1 MKYKVGDKVRVRQWD
16 DMAKEFGF
24 YGCTK
29 SNIDILGC
37 LFTNSMKKFCGS
49 VVTIS
54 NIASDNSRYLIK
66 EDYQNWYWTD
76 DMFENMYYSCAD
88 KITKDLQ
95 EAYDKVFKS
104 ILPKYPKHND
114 MLDISTK
121 IPKGEIKITAEET
134 KEMVKE
140 NKTVEAKKEVH
151 PKDEDHLKRVK
162 KIQKKINYYKRES
175 GFEKIE
181 EVVPEKVLNIK
192 IKEGVATIFGYEGK
206 IVCDERDKF
215 SMEYALYLALA
226 KCDYGKKYTSEGIEK
241 KAGELKFERCY
252 VDKVEK
258 AKKLLAAM
266 KELEKENAEYEALL
280 EARRQKRW
288 ERKQR
293 QMDRRAEKKKL
304 QEEKEREEKI
314 QIQTEAYLRAMKAV
328 KEEEKKEENVPV
340 EEENNK
346 VKSKPEEN
354 MTETTK
360 DSTKE
365 STENTEETSATTE

>member
-24 YGCTK
+24 SGCTK

-37 LFTNSMKKFCGS
+37 LFTNNMKKFCGS

-66 EDYQNWYWTD
+66 EDDQNWYWTD
-76 DMFENMYYSCAD
+76 DMFENVYYSCAD

-95 EAYDKVFKS
+95 EAYDKVYKS

-114 MLDISTK
+114 MLDTFTK

-134 KEMVKE
+134 KEMVKKNIE
-140 NKTVEAKKEVH
+140 TEIEKKKVH
-151 PKDEDHLKRVK
+151 PKDEDHLKRVEKIKK
-162 KIQKKINYYKRES
+162 KIEYYKWKS
-175 GFEKIE
+175 GFNLID
-181 EVVPEKVLNIK
+181 EVVPGRVVKVTYYYKKYEMVCDPRDEFSMEKVL
-192 IKEGVATIFGYEGK
+192 
-206 IVCDERDKF
+206 
-215 SMEYALYLALA
+215 YLAIA
-226 KCDYGKKYTSEGIEK
+226 KEMYGHTLTPEGIEK
-241 KAGELKFERCY
+241 KAEELKYEKVY
-252 VDKVEK
+252 VKKVEQAMK
-258 AKKLLAAM
+258 MLAAM
-266 KELEKENAEYEALL
+266 EELEKENAEYEALL

-293 QMDRRAEKKKL
+293 QMDRRAEKKRL

-328 KEEEKKEENVPV
+328 KEEEKKEESVPV
-340 EEENNK
+340 EKESNK
-346 VKSKPEEN
+346 VESKPEEN

-360 DSTKE
+360 ESTKE
-365 STENTEETSATTE
+365 STENTEETATTTE

>member
-24 YGCTK
+24 SGCTK

-37 LFTNSMKKFCGS
+37 LFTNNMKKFCGS

-66 EDYQNWYWTD
+66 EDDQNWYWTD

-95 EAYDKVFKS
+95 EAYDKVYES

-114 MLDISTK
+114 MLDTFTK

-134 KEMVKE
+134 KEMMKE

-181 EVVPEKVLNIK
+181 EVVPEKVLKVTFNGRTCK
-192 IKEGVATIFGYEGK
+192 L
-206 IVCDERDKF
+206 VCDSRDVF
-215 SMEYALYLALA
+215 SLEKALYIAIA
-226 KCDYGKKYTSEGIEK
+226 KRYWTDTCTSEGIEK
-241 KAGELKFERCY
+241 KAEEIKLEKCY
-252 VDKVEK
+252 VNKVEK

-266 KELEKENAEYEALL
+266 KDLEK
-280 EARRQKRW
+280 
-288 ERKQR
+288 
-293 QMDRRAEKKKL
+293 
-304 QEEKEREEKI
+304 
-314 QIQTEAYLRAMKAV
+314 
-328 KEEEKKEENVPV
+328 
-340 EEENNK
+340 
-346 VKSKPEEN
+346 
-354 MTETTK
+354 
-360 DSTKE
+360 
-365 STENTEETSATTE
+365 

>member
-16 DMAKEFGF
+16 DMVEEFGESA
-24 YGCTK
+24 G
-29 SNIDILGC
+29 SIDTPACSFEEDMRLY
-37 LFTNSMKKFCGS
+37 CGTI
-49 VVTIS
+49 VTIKEVKDDES
-54 NIASDNSRYLIK
+54 YYIEEDN
-66 EDYQNWYWTD
+66 EDWFWTD

-114 MLDISTK
+114 MLDIFTK

-134 KEMVKE
+134 KEMVKKNIE
-140 NKTVEAKKEVH
+140 TEIEKKKVH
-151 PKDEDHLKRVK
+151 PKDEDHLKRVE
-162 KIQKKINYYKRES
+162 KIQKKIDYYKRES

-181 EVVPEKVLNIK
+181 EVVPEKVLKVTFNGRTCK
-192 IKEGVATIFGYEGK
+192 L
-206 IVCDERDKF
+206 VCDSRDVF
-215 SMEYALYLALA
+215 SLEKALYIAIA
-226 KCDYGKKYTSEGIEK
+226 KRYWTDTCTSEGIEK
-241 KAGELKFERCY
+241 KAEEIKLEKCY
-252 VDKVEK
+252 VNKVEK

-266 KELEKENAEYEALL
+266 KDLEKENAEYEALL

-288 ERKQR
+288 ERKQK
-293 QMDRRAEKKKL
+293 QMDRRAEKKRI

-314 QIQTEAYLRAMKAV
+314 QILTEAILRAMKTA

-346 VKSKPEEN
+346 VESKPEEN

-360 DSTKE
+360 ESTKE